1 MLDTL
6 DYSESLTDAGV
17 PANQARAH
25 AKALSEALESNNL
38 ATTEDIVRLEAKM
51 TVMDAKFDVMD
62 AKFDVMDSKF
72 TEKLTAM
79 ESRFTVNM
87 SEMKLELLK
96 WGVGMV
102 FALSGI
108 MFALLRFMLP

>member
-6 DYSESLTDAGV
+6 DYSDSLTDAGV
-17 PANQARAH
+17 PANQARVH
-25 AKALSEALESNNL
+25 AKALSEAFESNNL
-38 ATTEDIVRLEAKM
+38 ATTADIVRLEAKL
-51 TVMDAKFDVMD
+51 TVMDSD
-62 AKFDVMDSKF
+62 
-72 TEKLTAM
+72 
-79 ESRFTVNM
+79 FTVRM
-87 SEMKLELLK
+87 SEMKLELIK

>member
-6 DYSESLTDAGV
+6 DYSDSLTDAGV
-17 PANQARAH
+17 PANQARVH
-25 AKALSEALESNNL
+25 AKALSEAFESNNL
-38 ATTEDIVRLEAKM
+38 ATTADIVRLEAKL
-51 TVMDAKFDVMD
+51 TVMD
-62 AKFDVMDSKF
+62 SG
-72 TEKLTAM
+72 
-79 ESRFTVNM
+79 FTVRM
-87 SEMKLELLK
+87 SEMKLELIK

>member
-6 DYSESLTDAGV
+6 EYSDSLTDAGV
-17 PANQARAH
+17 PADQARVH
-25 AKALSEALESNNL
+25 AKALSEAVESNNF
-38 ATTEDIVRLEAKM
+38 ATSADIARLETTISSEISRLETTTSADIARLEAKL
-51 TVMDAKFDVMD
+51 TVMGSD
-62 AKFDVMDSKF
+62 
-72 TEKLTAM
+72 
-79 ESRFTVNM
+79 FTVRM
-87 SEMKLELLK
+87 SEMKLELIK